1 MVPRLEPRKE
11 ASMPA
16 CATTWPNHPNHPDH
30 LLQLPFI
37 QLALKK
43 FSNKC
48 FLAEDNNLIVFLW
61 ICHFKPEFFLC
72 L

>member
-1 MVPRLEPRKE
+1 VQQLGPTIP
-11 ASMPA
+11 
-16 CATTWPNHPNHPDH
+16 TI
-30 LLQLPFI
+30 QLPFS

-61 ICHFKPEFFLC
+61 ICYFKPEFFLC